1 MRWLNKNGKLVW
13 KNDSKYRIKWDQSS
27 RSKEQTKLKQF
38 LYQYWKND
46 IVFEEYLLPFCL
58 LRADFLNASKK
69 IAIEHMGTGCHNEYN
84 PFFHNQ
90 NRMNYLSSIK
100 RDIKK
105 VEILQKNG
113 FTVLETFTSDLN
125 KLSYQFFIETY
136 GVYL

>member
-13 KNDSKYRIKWDQSS
+13 RNDSKYRIKWDQSS
-27 RSKEQTKLKQF
+27 KSKEQTKLKQF

-46 IVFEEYLLPFCL
+46 IVYEEYLLPFCL
-58 LRADFLNASKK
+58 LRTDFINANKK

-84 PFFHNQ
+84 KFFFK
-90 NRMNYLSSIK
+90 NRIDYLGSIK

-105 VEILQKNG
+105 MEILQKNG

>member
-1 MRWLNKNGKLVW
+1 MRWLNNKDKLVW
-13 KNDSKYRIKWDQSS
+13 RNDSKYRIKWNESS

-58 LRADFLNASKK
+58 LRADFLNVNKK

-84 PFFHNQ
+84 KFFFK
-90 NRMNYLSSIK
+90 NRTDYLGSIK

-105 VEILQKNG
+105 IEILQKNG
-113 FTVLETFTSDLN
+113 FTVLETFTKDLD
-125 KLSYQFFIETY
+125 KLSYQFFID
-136 GVYL
+136 VYDIYL